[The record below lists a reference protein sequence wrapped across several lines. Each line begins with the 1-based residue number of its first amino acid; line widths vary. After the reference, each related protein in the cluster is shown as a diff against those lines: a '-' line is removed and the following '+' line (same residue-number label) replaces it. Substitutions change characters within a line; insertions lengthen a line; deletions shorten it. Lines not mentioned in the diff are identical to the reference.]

1 MKKDYVSGSILLF
14 VAAVLFFQ
22 AQGLTVW
29 AETGPSEG
37 FFPLVLSILLGV
49 LSAIILLQAC
59 SRPKGE
65 TEPFRLFGAKRP
77 KFFLYSGAF
86 LAFALIFFWM
96 GYSLAVAVFLLFIL
110 RFVEQQSWKTTV
122 YVTVASIIGSYIIF
136 QVFFTIPLPEGV
148 LTPLMQRLR

>member
-22 AQGLTVW
+22 ARGLTVW

-49 LSAIILLQAC
+49 LSAIILLQAWW
-59 SRPKGE
+59 RRKGE
-65 TEPFRLFGAKRP
+65 TEPFRIFGAKRS

-86 LAFALIFFWM
+86 LAFGLIFFWV
-96 GYSLAVAVFLLFIL
+96 GYSLSMALLLLFIL
-110 RFVEQQSWKTTV
+110 RFVERQSWKTTI
-122 YVTVASIIGSYIIF
+122 YVTVASIIGSYVIF
-136 QVFFTIPLPEGV
+136 QVLFTIPLPEGV
-148 LTPLMQRLR
+148 LTPLVQRLR

>member
-22 AQGLTVW
+22 SRGLTVW

-49 LSAIILLQAC
+49 LSAIILLQAF
-59 SRPKGE
+59 SRQKGE
-65 TEPFRLFGAKRP
+65 TEPFRIFGAKRS
-77 KFFLYSGAF
+77 KFFLYGGAF
-86 LAFALIFFWM
+86 LAFGLIFSWM
-96 GYSLAVAVFLLFIL
+96 GYSLAVTVFLLFIL

-136 QVFFTIPLPEGV
+136 QVLFTIPLPEGV
-148 LTPLMQRLR
+148 LTPLVQRLR

>member
-22 AQGLTVW
+22 ARGLTVW

-37 FFPLVLSILLGV
+37 YFPLVLSILLGV
-49 LSAIILLQAC
+49 LSVIILQQAC
-59 SRPKGE
+59 SRQKGE
-65 TEPFRLFGAKRP
+65 TEPFRIFGAKRS

-86 LAFALIFFWM
+86 LAFGLIFSWT
-96 GYSLAVAVFLLFIL
+96 GYSLSVTAFLLFIL

-122 YVTVASIIGSYIIF
+122 YVTAASIIGSYIIF

-148 LTPLMQRLR
+148 LTPLVQRLR

>member
-1 MKKDYVSGSILLF
+1 MKKDYISGSILLF
-14 VAAVLFFQ
+14 VAAVLFIQ
-22 AQGLTVW
+22 ARGLTVW

-59 SRPKGE
+59 SRQKGE
-65 TEPFRLFGAKRP
+65 TEPFRIFGVKRT
-77 KFFLYSGAF
+77 KFFLYGGAL
-86 LAFALIFFWM
+86 LAFGLIFFWM
-96 GYSLAVAVFLLFIL
+96 GYSLAVAVFLVFIL

-148 LTPLMQRLR
+148 LTPIMQMLR